1 MKILDLEQRSQEWLD
16 FHEGRISGSSAK
28 DYSSVRYIPKAE
40 LVEFAQSKGHDF
52 PKNLTM
58 DNIRAM
64 LTEDELNELYANVQ
78 INDSIYKL
86 IAQRI
91 AKPIN
96 PNDYADRIPE
106 GATYSAMLRG
116 QILEDEARELIS
128 EKLGKQIIP
137 GRVWQSDVN
146 EYMICSPDGEIAK
159 SIDEY
164 TDIIE
169 AVEIKCLD
177 SWKVVKAYYEKRPPL
192 DYEAQIIQYFL
203 VNENLQKLYFC
214 IYSDVF
220 TNPDLELQIFEL
232 KREDYQEKIELTGRV
247 QNATLKLVEREVQKL
262 MF

>member
-1 MKILDLEQRSQEWLD
+1 MKILDIEQRSQEWLD

-58 DNIRAM
+58 DNIKAM

-128 EKLGKQIIP
+128 EKLGKKIIP
-137 GRVWQSDVN
+137 GRVWQSEEN
-146 EYMICSPDGEIAK
+146 EYMICSPDGEF
-159 SIDEY
+159 EGE
-164 TDIIE
+164 TE

-177 SWKVVKAYYEKRPPL
+177 SWKVVKAYYEKHPPSE
-192 DYEAQIIQYFL
+192 YKPQILQYFV
-203 VNENLQKLYFC
+203 VNDKLKKLYFC

-220 TNPDLELQIFEL
+220 SNPDLGLQIFEL
-232 KREDYQEKIELTGRV
+232 NREDYKEEIEIVKRV
-247 QNATLKLVEREVQKL
+247 ENATLELVEKEVQKL

>member
-40 LVEFAQSKGHDF
+40 LVEFAESKGYEF

-116 QILEDEARELIS
+116 QILEEEARELIS
-128 EKLGKQIIP
+128 EKLGKKIIP
-137 GRVWQSDVN
+137 GRVWQSEEN
-146 EYMICSPDGEIAK
+146 EYMICSPDGEIVDDTGK
-159 SIDEY
+159 VS
-164 TDIIE
+164 E

-177 SWKVVKAYYEKRPPL
+177 SWKVVKAYYEKHPPL

-220 TNPDLELQIFEL
+220 TNPDLGLQIFEL
-232 KREDYQEKIELTGRV
+232 KREDYREKIELTGRV
-247 QNATLKLVEREVQKL
+247 QNATLGLVEREVQKL

>member
-52 PKNLTM
+52 PKNITM

-116 QILEDEARELIS
+116 QILEEEARELIS
-128 EKLGKQIIP
+128 EKLGKNIIP
-137 GRVWQSDVN
+137 GRVWQSEEN
-146 EYMICSPDGEIAK
+146 EYMICSPDGEFE
-159 SIDEY
+159 DE
-164 TDIIE
+164 TE

-177 SWKVVKAYYEKRPPL
+177 SWKVVKAYYEKHPPSE
-192 DYEAQIIQYFL
+192 YKPQILQYFV
-203 VNENLQKLYFC
+203 VNDKLKKLYFC

-220 TNPDLELQIFEL
+220 SNPDLGLQIFEL
-232 KREDYQEKIELTGRV
+232 NREDYKEEIEIVKRV
-247 QNATLKLVEREVQKL
+247 ENATLELVEKEVQKL

>member
-40 LVEFAQSKGHDF
+40 LVEFAQSKGYEF

-58 DNIRAM
+58 DNIKAM

-96 PNDYADRIPE
+96 PNDYTLPE

-116 QILEDEARELIS
+116 QILEEEARELIS
-128 EKLGKQIIP
+128 EKLGKKIIP

-146 EYMICSPDGEIAK
+146 EYMICSPDGEFE
-159 SIDEY
+159 DE
-164 TDIIE
+164 TE

-177 SWKVVKAYYEKRPPL
+177 SWKVVKAYYEKHPPAE
-192 DYEAQIIQYFL
+192 YKPQILQYFV
-203 VNENLQKLYFC
+203 VNEKLKKLYFC

-220 TNPDLELQIFEL
+220 SNPDLGLQIFEL
-232 KREDYQEKIELTGRV
+232 NREDYKEEIEIVKRV
-247 QNATLKLVEREVQKL
+247 ENATLELVEKEVQKL

>member
-40 LVEFAQSKGHDF
+40 LVEFAESKGYDF

-116 QILEDEARELIS
+116 QILEEEARELIS
-128 EKLGKQIIP
+128 EKLGKKIIP
-137 GRVWQSDVN
+137 GRVWQSEEN
-146 EYMICSPDGEIAK
+146 EYMICSPDGEIVDDTGK
-159 SIDEY
+159 VS
-164 TDIIE
+164 E

-177 SWKVVKAYYEKRPPL
+177 SWKVVKAYYEKHPPL

-220 TNPDLELQIFEL
+220 TNPELGLQIFEL
-232 KREDYQEKIELTGRV
+232 KREDYREKIELTGRV
-247 QNATLKLVEREVQKL
+247 QNATLGLVEREVQKL

>member
-40 LVEFAQSKGHDF
+40 LVEFAESKGYDF

-58 DNIRAM
+58 DNIKAM

-116 QILEDEARELIS
+116 QILEEEARELIS

-146 EYMICSPDGEIAK
+146 EYIICSPDGEIVDDTGK
-159 SIDEY
+159 VS
-164 TDIIE
+164 E

-177 SWKVVKAYYEKRPPL
+177 SWKVVKAYYEKHPPL

-220 TNPDLELQIFEL
+220 TNPDLGLQIFEL
-232 KREDYQEKIELTGRV
+232 KREDYREKIELTGRV
-247 QNATLKLVEREVQKL
+247 QNATLGLVEREVQKL

>member
-40 LVEFAQSKGHDF
+40 LVEFAESKGYEF

-58 DNIRAM
+58 DNIRAV

-96 PNDYADRIPE
+96 PNDYTLPE

-116 QILEDEARELIS
+116 QILEEEARELIS

-137 GRVWQSDVN
+137 GRVWQSEEN
-146 EYMICSPDGEIAK
+146 EYMICSPDGEIVDDTGK
-159 SIDEY
+159 VS
-164 TDIIE
+164 E

-177 SWKVVKAYYEKRPPL
+177 SWKVVKAYYEKHPPL

-220 TNPDLELQIFEL
+220 TNPDLGLQIFEL
-232 KREDYQEKIELTGRV
+232 KREDYREKIELTGRV
-247 QNATLKLVEREVQKL
+247 QNATLGLVEREVQKL

>member
-1 MKILDLEQRSQEWLD
+1 MD

-40 LVEFAQSKGHDF
+40 LVEFAESKGYEF
-52 PKNLTM
+52 PENLTM

-96 PNDYADRIPE
+96 PNDYTLPE

-116 QILEDEARELIS
+116 QILEEEARELIS
-128 EKLGKQIIP
+128 EKLGKKIIP

-146 EYMICSPDGEIAK
+146 EYMICSPDGEFE
-159 SIDEY
+159 DE
-164 TDIIE
+164 TE

-177 SWKVVKAYYEKRPPL
+177 SWKVVKAYYEKHPPSE
-192 DYEAQIIQYFL
+192 YKPQILQYFV
-203 VNENLQKLYFC
+203 VNDKLKKLYFC

-220 TNPDLELQIFEL
+220 SNPELGLQIFEL
-232 KREDYQEKIELTGRV
+232 NREDYKEEIEIVKRV
-247 QNATLKLVEREVQKL
+247 ENATLELVEKKVQKL

>member
-28 DYSSVRYIPKAE
+28 DYSSVRYIPKTE
-40 LVEFAQSKGHDF
+40 LVEFAESKGYEF

-96 PNDYADRIPE
+96 PNDYTLPE

-116 QILEDEARELIS
+116 QILEEEARELIS
-128 EKLGKQIIP
+128 EKLGKKIIP
-137 GRVWQSDVN
+137 GRVWQSEEN
-146 EYMICSPDGEIAK
+146 EYMICSPDGEIVDDTGK
-159 SIDEY
+159 VS
-164 TDIIE
+164 E

-177 SWKVVKAYYEKRPPL
+177 SWKVVKAYYEKHPPL

-220 TNPDLELQIFEL
+220 TNPDLGLQIFEL
-232 KREDYQEKIELTGRV
+232 KREDYREKIELTGRV
-247 QNATLKLVEREVQKL
+247 QNATLGLVEREVQKL

>member
-1 MKILDLEQRSQEWLD
+1 MKILDIEQRSQEWLD

-28 DYSSVRYIPKAE
+28 DYSSVRYIPKVE
-40 LVEFAQSKGHDF
+40 LVEFAESKGYEF

-96 PNDYADRIPE
+96 PNDYTLPE

-116 QILEDEARELIS
+116 QILEEEARELIS
-128 EKLGKQIIP
+128 EKLGKKIIP
-137 GRVWQSDVN
+137 GRVWQSEEN
-146 EYMICSPDGEIAK
+146 EYMICSPDGEFE
-159 SIDEY
+159 DE
-164 TDIIE
+164 TE

-177 SWKVVKAYYEKRPPL
+177 SWKVVKAYYEKHPPSE
-192 DYEAQIIQYFL
+192 YKPQILQYFV
-203 VNENLQKLYFC
+203 VNDKLKKLYFC

-220 TNPDLELQIFEL
+220 SNPDLGLQIFEL
-232 KREDYQEKIELTGRV
+232 NREDYKEEIEIVKRV
-247 QNATLKLVEREVQKL
+247 ENATLELVEKEVQKL

>member
-28 DYSSVRYIPKAE
+28 DYSSVRYIPKTE
-40 LVEFAQSKGHDF
+40 LVEFAESKGYEF

-116 QILEDEARELIS
+116 QILEEEARELIS
-128 EKLGKQIIP
+128 EKLGKNIIP
-137 GRVWQSDVN
+137 GRVWQSEEN
-146 EYMICSPDGEIAK
+146 EYMICSPDGEIVDDTGK
-159 SIDEY
+159 VS
-164 TDIIE
+164 E

-192 DYEAQIIQYFL
+192 EYEAQIIQYFL

-220 TNPDLELQIFEL
+220 TNPDLGLQIFEL
-232 KREDYQEKIELTGRV
+232 NREDYKEEIEIVKRV
-247 QNATLKLVEREVQKL
+247 ENATLELVEKEVQKL

>member
-28 DYSSVRYIPKAE
+28 DYSSVRYIPKTE
-40 LVEFAQSKGHDF
+40 LVEFAESKGYEF

-58 DNIRAM
+58 DNIKAM

-96 PNDYADRIPE
+96 PNDYTLPE

-116 QILEDEARELIS
+116 QILEEEARKLIS

-137 GRVWQSDVN
+137 GRVWQSEEN
-146 EYMICSPDGEIAK
+146 EYMICSPDGEIVDDTGK
-159 SIDEY
+159 VS
-164 TDIIE
+164 E

-192 DYEAQIIQYFL
+192 EYEAQIIQYFL

-220 TNPDLELQIFEL
+220 TNPDLGLQIFEL
-232 KREDYQEKIELTGRV
+232 KREDYREKIELTGRV
-247 QNATLKLVEREVQKL
+247 QNATLGLVEREVQKL

>member
-28 DYSSVRYIPKAE
+28 DYSSVRYIPKTE
-40 LVEFAQSKGHDF
+40 LVEFAESKGYEF

-58 DNIRAM
+58 DNIKAM

-116 QILEDEARELIS
+116 QILEEEARDLIS

-146 EYMICSPDGEIAK
+146 EYMICSPDGEIVDDTGK
-159 SIDEY
+159 VS
-164 TDIIE
+164 E

-177 SWKVVKAYYEKRPPL
+177 SWKVVKAYYEKHPPL

-232 KREDYQEKIELTGRV
+232 KREDYREKIELTGRV
-247 QNATLKLVEREVQKL
+247 QNATLGLVEREVQKL

>member
-40 LVEFAQSKGHDF
+40 LVEFAESKGYDF

-58 DNIRAM
+58 DNIKAM

-116 QILEDEARELIS
+116 QILEEEARELIS
-128 EKLGKQIIP
+128 EKLGKRIIP
-137 GRVWQSDVN
+137 GRVWQSEEN
-146 EYMICSPDGEIAK
+146 EYMICSPDGEIVDDTGK
-159 SIDEY
+159 VS
-164 TDIIE
+164 E

-177 SWKVVKAYYEKRPPL
+177 SWKVVKAYYEKHPPL

-220 TNPDLELQIFEL
+220 TNPDLGLQIFEL
-232 KREDYQEKIELTGRV
+232 KREDYREKIELTGRV
-247 QNATLKLVEREVQKL
+247 QNATLGLVEREVQKL

>member
-40 LVEFAQSKGHDF
+40 LVEFAESKGYEF

-78 INDSIYKL
+78 INDSICKL

-96 PNDYADRIPE
+96 PNDYVDRIPE
-106 GATYSAMLRG
+106 EATYSAMLRG
-116 QILEDEARELIS
+116 QILEEEARELIS
-128 EKLGKQIIP
+128 EKLGKKIIP
-137 GRVWQSDVN
+137 GRVWQSEEN
-146 EYMICSPDGEIAK
+146 EYMICSPDGELE
-159 SIDEY
+159 DE
-164 TDIIE
+164 TE

-177 SWKVVKAYYEKRPPL
+177 SWKVVKAYYEKHPPAE
-192 DYEAQIIQYFL
+192 YKPQILQYFVANDKL
-203 VNENLQKLYFC
+203 KKLYFC

-220 TNPDLELQIFEL
+220 SNPDLGLQIFEL
-232 KREDYQEKIELTGRV
+232 NREDYKEEIEIVKRV
-247 QNATLKLVEREVQKL
+247 ENATLELVEKEVQKL

>member
-1 MKILDLEQRSQEWLD
+1 MKILDIEQRSQEWLD

-28 DYSSVRYIPKAE
+28 DYSSVRYIPKTE
-40 LVEFAQSKGHDF
+40 LVEFAESKGYEF

-116 QILEDEARELIS
+116 QILEEEARELIS
-128 EKLGKQIIP
+128 EKLGKKIIP
-137 GRVWQSDVN
+137 GRVWQSEEN
-146 EYMICSPDGEIAK
+146 EYMICSPDGEIVDDTGK
-159 SIDEY
+159 VS
-164 TDIIE
+164 E

-192 DYEAQIIQYFL
+192 EYEAQIIQYFL

-220 TNPDLELQIFEL
+220 TNPDLGLQIFEL
-232 KREDYQEKIELTGRV
+232 KREDYREKIELTGRV
-247 QNATLKLVEREVQKL
+247 QNATLGLVEREVQKL

>member
-40 LVEFAQSKGHDF
+40 LVEFAESKGYDF

-58 DNIRAM
+58 DNIKAM

-137 GRVWQSDVN
+137 GRVWQSEEN
-146 EYMICSPDGEIAK
+146 EYMICSPDGEIVDDTGK
-159 SIDEY
+159 VS
-164 TDIIE
+164 E

-177 SWKVVKAYYEKRPPL
+177 SWKVVKAYYEKHPPL

-220 TNPDLELQIFEL
+220 TNPELGLQIFEL
-232 KREDYQEKIELTGRV
+232 KREDYREKIELTGRV
-247 QNATLKLVEREVQKL
+247 QNATLGLVEREVQKL

>member
-40 LVEFAQSKGHDF
+40 LVEFAESKGYDF

-58 DNIRAM
+58 DNIKAM

-96 PNDYADRIPE
+96 PNDYADRLD
-106 GATYSAMLRG
+106 GAAYSAMLRG
-116 QILEDEARELIS
+116 QILEDEARDLIS
-128 EKLGKQIIP
+128 EKLGKKIIP
-137 GRVWQSDVN
+137 GRVWQSEEN
-146 EYMICSPDGEIAK
+146 EYMICSPDGEIVDDTGK
-159 SIDEY
+159 VS
-164 TDIIE
+164 E

-177 SWKVVKAYYEKRPPL
+177 SWKVVKAYYEKHPPL

-220 TNPDLELQIFEL
+220 TNPDLGLQIFEL
-232 KREDYQEKIELTGRV
+232 KREDYREKIELTGRV
-247 QNATLKLVEREVQKL
+247 QNATLGLVEREVQKL

>member
-40 LVEFAQSKGHDF
+40 LVEFAESKGYEF

-58 DNIRAM
+58 DNIKAM

-128 EKLGKQIIP
+128 EKLGKKIIP

-146 EYMICSPDGEIAK
+146 EYMICSPDGEIVDDTGK
-159 SIDEY
+159 VS
-164 TDIIE
+164 E

-192 DYEAQIIQYFL
+192 EYEAQIIQYFL

-220 TNPDLELQIFEL
+220 TNPDLGLQIFEL
-232 KREDYQEKIELTGRV
+232 KREDYREKIELTGMV

>member
-1 MKILDLEQRSQEWLD
+1 MKILDIEQRSQEWLD

-40 LVEFAQSKGHDF
+40 LVEFAESKGYDF

-116 QILEDEARELIS
+116 QILEEEARELIS

-146 EYMICSPDGEIAK
+146 EYMICSPDGEIVDDTGK
-159 SIDEY
+159 VS
-164 TDIIE
+164 E

-177 SWKVVKAYYEKRPPL
+177 SWKVVKAYYEKRPSL
-192 DYEAQIIQYFL
+192 EYEAQIIQYFL

-220 TNPDLELQIFEL
+220 TNPELGLQIFEL
-232 KREDYQEKIELTGRV
+232 KREDYREKIELTGRV
-247 QNATLKLVEREVQKL
+247 QNATLGLVEREVQKL

>member
-40 LVEFAQSKGHDF
+40 LVEFAESKGYEF

-96 PNDYADRIPE
+96 PNDYTLPE

-116 QILEDEARELIS
+116 QILEEEARDLIS

-146 EYMICSPDGEIAK
+146 EYMICSPDGEIVDDTGK
-159 SIDEY
+159 VS
-164 TDIIE
+164 E

-177 SWKVVKAYYEKRPPL
+177 SWKVVKAYYEKHPPL

-220 TNPDLELQIFEL
+220 SNPDLGLQIFEL
-232 KREDYQEKIELTGRV
+232 KREDYREKIELTGRV
-247 QNATLKLVEREVQKL
+247 QNATLGLVEREVQKL

>member
-40 LVEFAQSKGHDF
+40 LVEFAESKGYEF

-96 PNDYADRIPE
+96 PNDYADRLN

-116 QILEDEARELIS
+116 QILEDEARDLIS

-146 EYMICSPDGEIAK
+146 EYMICSPDGEIVDDTGK
-159 SIDEY
+159 VS
-164 TDIIE
+164 E

-192 DYEAQIIQYFL
+192 EYEAQIIQYFL

-220 TNPDLELQIFEL
+220 TNPDLGLQIFEL
-232 KREDYQEKIELTGRV
+232 KREDYREKIELTGRV
-247 QNATLKLVEREVQKL
+247 QNATLGLVEREVQKL

>member
-1 MKILDLEQRSQEWLD
+1 MKILDIEQRSQEWLD

-28 DYSSVRYIPKAE
+28 DYSSVRYIPKTE
-40 LVEFAQSKGHDF
+40 LVEFAESKGYEF

-116 QILEDEARELIS
+116 QILEEEARELIS
-128 EKLGKQIIP
+128 EKLGKKIIP
-137 GRVWQSDVN
+137 GRVWQSEEN
-146 EYMICSPDGEIAK
+146 EYMICSPDGEIVDDTGK
-159 SIDEY
+159 VS
-164 TDIIE
+164 E

-177 SWKVVKAYYEKRPPL
+177 SWKVVKAYYEKHPPL

-220 TNPDLELQIFEL
+220 TNPDLGLQIFEL
-232 KREDYQEKIELTGRV
+232 KREDYREKIELTGRV
-247 QNATLKLVEREVQKL
+247 QNATLGLVEIEVQKL

>member
-40 LVEFAQSKGHDF
+40 LVEFAESKGYDF

-96 PNDYADRIPE
+96 PNDYTLPE
-106 GATYSAMLRG
+106 GANYSAMLRG
-116 QILEDEARELIS
+116 QILEEEARDLIS

-146 EYMICSPDGEIAK
+146 EYMICSPDGEFE
-159 SIDEY
+159 DE
-164 TDIIE
+164 TE

-177 SWKVVKAYYEKRPPL
+177 SWKVVKAYYEKHPPSE
-192 DYEAQIIQYFL
+192 YKPQILQYFV
-203 VNENLQKLYFC
+203 VNDKLKKLYFC

-220 TNPDLELQIFEL
+220 SNPDLGLQIFEL
-232 KREDYQEKIELTGRV
+232 NREDYKEEIEIVKRV
-247 QNATLKLVEREVQKL
+247 ENATLDLVEKEVQKL

>member
-1 MKILDLEQRSQEWLD
+1 MKILDIEQRSQEWLD

-52 PKNLTM
+52 PKDLTM

-96 PNDYADRIPE
+96 PNDYADRLN

-128 EKLGKQIIP
+128 EKLGKKIIP
-137 GRVWQSDVN
+137 GRVWQSEEN
-146 EYMICSPDGEIAK
+146 EYMICSPDGEIVDDTGK
-159 SIDEY
+159 VS
-164 TDIIE
+164 E

-192 DYEAQIIQYFL
+192 EYEAQIIQYFL

-220 TNPDLELQIFEL
+220 TNPDLGLQIFEL
-232 KREDYQEKIELTGRV
+232 KREDYREKIELTGRV
-247 QNATLKLVEREVQKL
+247 QNATLGLVEREVQKL

>member
-40 LVEFAQSKGHDF
+40 LVEFAESKGYEF

-58 DNIRAM
+58 DNIKAM

-116 QILEDEARELIS
+116 QILEEEARELIS
-128 EKLGKQIIP
+128 EKLGKKIIP
-137 GRVWQSDVN
+137 GRVWQSEEN
-146 EYMICSPDGEIAK
+146 EYMICSPDGEIVDDSGK
-159 SIDEY
+159 VS
-164 TDIIE
+164 E

-177 SWKVVKAYYEKRPPL
+177 SWKVVKAYYEKHPPL

-220 TNPDLELQIFEL
+220 TNPDLGLQIFEL
-232 KREDYQEKIELTGRV
+232 KRKDYREKIELTGRV
-247 QNATLKLVEREVQKL
+247 QNATLGLVEREVQKL

>member
-40 LVEFAQSKGHDF
+40 LVEFAESKGYDF

-58 DNIRAM
+58 DNIKAM

-96 PNDYADRIPE
+96 PNDYADRLN

-116 QILEDEARELIS
+116 QILEEEARDLIS
-128 EKLGKQIIP
+128 EKLNKQIIP
-137 GRVWQSDVN
+137 GRVWQSEEN
-146 EYMICSPDGEIAK
+146 EYMICSPDGEFE
-159 SIDEY
+159 DE
-164 TDIIE
+164 TE

-177 SWKVVKAYYEKRPPL
+177 SWKVVKAYYEKHPPSE
-192 DYEAQIIQYFL
+192 YKQQILQYFV
-203 VNENLQKLYFC
+203 VNDKLKKLYFC

-220 TNPDLELQIFEL
+220 SNPELGLQIFEL
-232 KREDYQEKIELTGRV
+232 NREDYKEEIEIVKRV
-247 QNATLKLVEREVQKL
+247 ENATLELVEKEVQKL

>member
-28 DYSSVRYIPKAE
+28 DYSSVRYIPKTE
-40 LVEFAQSKGHDF
+40 LVEFAESKGYEF

-58 DNIRAM
+58 DNIKAM

-96 PNDYADRIPE
+96 PNDYTLPE

-116 QILEDEARELIS
+116 QILEEEARELIS
-128 EKLGKQIIP
+128 EKLGKKIIP
-137 GRVWQSDVN
+137 GRVWQSEEN
-146 EYMICSPDGEIAK
+146 EYMICSPDGEIVDDTGK
-159 SIDEY
+159 VS
-164 TDIIE
+164 E

-192 DYEAQIIQYFL
+192 EYEAQIIQYFL

-220 TNPDLELQIFEL
+220 TNPDLGLQIFEL
-232 KREDYQEKIELTGRV
+232 KREDYREKIELTGRV
-247 QNATLKLVEREVQKL
+247 QNATLGLVEREVQKL

>member
-1 MKILDLEQRSQEWLD
+1 MKVLDIEQRSQEWLD

-40 LVEFAQSKGHDF
+40 LVEFAESKGYDF

-58 DNIRAM
+58 DNIKAM

-128 EKLGKQIIP
+128 EKLGKKIIP

-146 EYMICSPDGEIAK
+146 EYMICSPDGEIVDDTGK
-159 SIDEY
+159 VS
-164 TDIIE
+164 E

-177 SWKVVKAYYEKRPPL
+177 SWKVVKAYYEKHPPL

-220 TNPDLELQIFEL
+220 TNPDLGLQIFEL
-232 KREDYQEKIELTGRV
+232 KREDYREKIELTGRV
-247 QNATLKLVEREVQKL
+247 QNATLGLVEREVQKL

>member
-40 LVEFAQSKGHDF
+40 LVEFAESKGYEF

-96 PNDYADRIPE
+96 PNDYIDKLD
-106 GATYSAMLRG
+106 GAIYSAMLRG
-116 QILEDEARELIS
+116 QILEEEARELIS
-128 EKLGKQIIP
+128 EKLGKKIIP
-137 GRVWQSDVN
+137 GRVWQSEEN
-146 EYMICSPDGEIAK
+146 EYMICSPDGEFE
-159 SIDEY
+159 DE
-164 TDIIE
+164 TE

-177 SWKVVKAYYEKRPPL
+177 SWKVVKAYYEKHPPAE
-192 DYEAQIIQYFL
+192 YKPQILQYFV
-203 VNENLQKLYFC
+203 VNEKLKKLYFC

-220 TNPDLELQIFEL
+220 SNPDLGLQIFEL
-232 KREDYQEKIELTGRV
+232 NREDYKEEIEIVKRV
-247 QNATLKLVEREVQKL
+247 ENATLELVEKEVQKL

>member
-1 MKILDLEQRSQEWLD
+1 MKILDIEQRSQEWLD

-40 LVEFAQSKGHDF
+40 LVEFAESKGYEF

-64 LTEDELNELYANVQ
+64 MTEDELNELYANVQ

-128 EKLGKQIIP
+128 EKLGKKIIP
-137 GRVWQSDVN
+137 GRVWQSEEN
-146 EYMICSPDGEIAK
+146 EYMICSPDGEIVDDTGK
-159 SIDEY
+159 VS
-164 TDIIE
+164 E

-177 SWKVVKAYYEKRPPL
+177 SWKVVKAYYEKHPPL

-220 TNPDLELQIFEL
+220 TNPDLGLQIFEL
-232 KREDYQEKIELTGRV
+232 KREDYREKIELTGRV
-247 QNATLKLVEREVQKL
+247 QNATLGLVEREVQKL

>member
-40 LVEFAQSKGHDF
+40 LVEFAESKGYDF

-58 DNIRAM
+58 DNIKAM

-96 PNDYADRIPE
+96 PNDYADRLN
-106 GATYSAMLRG
+106 GTTYSAMLRG
-116 QILEDEARELIS
+116 QILEEEARELIS
-128 EKLGKQIIP
+128 EKLGKKIIP
-137 GRVWQSDVN
+137 GRVWQSEEN
-146 EYMICSPDGEIAK
+146 EYMICSPDGEIVDDTGK
-159 SIDEY
+159 VS
-164 TDIIE
+164 E

-177 SWKVVKAYYEKRPPL
+177 SWKVVKAYYEKHPPL

-220 TNPDLELQIFEL
+220 TNPDLGLQIFEL
-232 KREDYQEKIELTGRV
+232 KREDYREKIELTGRV
-247 QNATLKLVEREVQKL
+247 QNATLGLVEREVQKL

>member
-1 MKILDLEQRSQEWLD
+1 MKILELEQRSQEWLD

-40 LVEFAQSKGHDF
+40 LVEFAESKGYEF

-58 DNIRAM
+58 DNIQAM

-96 PNDYADRIPE
+96 PNDYTLPE

-116 QILEDEARELIS
+116 QILEEEARELIS
-128 EKLGKQIIP
+128 EKLGKKIIP
-137 GRVWQSDVN
+137 GRVWQSEEN
-146 EYMICSPDGEIAK
+146 EYMICSPDGEIVDDTGK
-159 SIDEY
+159 VS
-164 TDIIE
+164 E

-177 SWKVVKAYYEKRPPL
+177 SWKVVKAYYEKHPPL

-220 TNPDLELQIFEL
+220 TNPDLGLQIFEL
-232 KREDYQEKIELTGRV
+232 KREDYREKIELTGRV
-247 QNATLKLVEREVQKL
+247 QNATLGLVEREVQKL

>member
-28 DYSSVRYIPKAE
+28 DYSSVRYISKTE
-40 LVEFAQSKGHDF
+40 LVEFAESKGYEF

-64 LTEDELNELYANVQ
+64 LSEDELNELYANVQ

-91 AKPIN
+91 ARPIN

-116 QILEDEARELIS
+116 QILEEEARELIS
-128 EKLGKQIIP
+128 EKLGKKIIP
-137 GRVWQSDVN
+137 GRVWQSEEN
-146 EYMICSPDGEIAK
+146 EYMICSPDGEFE
-159 SIDEY
+159 DE
-164 TDIIE
+164 TE

-177 SWKVVKAYYEKRPPL
+177 SWKVVKAYYEKHPPSE
-192 DYEAQIIQYFL
+192 YKPQILQYFV
-203 VNENLQKLYFC
+203 VNEKLKKLYFC

-220 TNPDLELQIFEL
+220 SNPDLGLQIFEL
-232 KREDYQEKIELTGRV
+232 DREDYKEEIKIVKRV
-247 QNATLKLVEREVQKL
+247 ENATLELVEKEVQKL

>member
-40 LVEFAQSKGHDF
+40 LVEFAESKGYDF

-116 QILEDEARELIS
+116 QILEEEARELIS
-128 EKLGKQIIP
+128 EKLGKKIIP

-146 EYMICSPDGEIAK
+146 EYMICSPDGEIVDDTGK
-159 SIDEY
+159 VS
-164 TDIIE
+164 E

-177 SWKVVKAYYEKRPPL
+177 SWKVVKAYYEKHPPL

-220 TNPDLELQIFEL
+220 TNPDLGLQIFEL
-232 KREDYQEKIELTGRV
+232 KREDYREKIELTGRV
-247 QNATLKLVEREVQKL
+247 QNATLGLVEREVQKL

>member
-40 LVEFAQSKGHDF
+40 LVEFAESKGYEF

-96 PNDYADRIPE
+96 PNDYAGRIPE
-106 GATYSAMLRG
+106 GTTYSAMLRG
-116 QILEDEARELIS
+116 QILEEEARELIS

-137 GRVWQSDVN
+137 GRVWQSEEN
-146 EYMICSPDGEIAK
+146 EYMICSPDGEIVDDTGK
-159 SIDEY
+159 VS
-164 TDIIE
+164 E

-177 SWKVVKAYYEKRPPL
+177 SWKVVKAYYEKHPPL

-220 TNPDLELQIFEL
+220 TNPDLGLQIFEL
-232 KREDYQEKIELTGRV
+232 KREDYREKIELTGRV
-247 QNATLKLVEREVQKL
+247 QNATLGLVEREVQKL

>member
-40 LVEFAQSKGHDF
+40 LVEFAESKGYDF

-58 DNIRAM
+58 DNIKAM
-64 LTEDELNELYANVQ
+64 LTEDELNKLYANVQ

-128 EKLGKQIIP
+128 EKLGKKIIP
-137 GRVWQSDVN
+137 GRVWQSEEN
-146 EYMICSPDGEIAK
+146 EYMICSPDGEIVDDTGK
-159 SIDEY
+159 VS
-164 TDIIE
+164 E

-177 SWKVVKAYYEKRPPL
+177 SWKVVKAYYEKHPPL

-220 TNPDLELQIFEL
+220 TNPDLGLQIFEL
-232 KREDYQEKIELTGRV
+232 KREDYREKIELTGRV
-247 QNATLKLVEREVQKL
+247 QNATLGLVEREVQKL

>member
-40 LVEFAQSKGHDF
+40 LVEFAESKGYDF

-116 QILEDEARELIS
+116 QILEEEARELIS
-128 EKLGKQIIP
+128 EKLGKKIIP
-137 GRVWQSDVN
+137 GRVWQSEEN
-146 EYMICSPDGEIAK
+146 EYMICSPDGEIVDDTGK
-159 SIDEY
+159 VS
-164 TDIIE
+164 E

-177 SWKVVKAYYEKRPPL
+177 SWKVVKAYYEKHPPL

-220 TNPDLELQIFEL
+220 TNPDLGLQIFEL
-232 KREDYQEKIELTGRV
+232 KREDYREKIELTGRV
-247 QNATLKLVEREVQKL
+247 QNATLGLVEREVQKL